1 MKRII
6 TSIFAILFLVPI
18 VSLAQESGTLPPPPP
33 TGTTNT
39 TSTMPPP
46 EGGQMPPPQY
56 GQYGMPPEGMQ
67 GGTMQ
72 PPSGYG
78 QQQYGQS
85 PQQGFAPMGSSTYGR
100 PGMGPGPNMGPQGDY
115 GPRPGPQ
122 GNYGDRKMD
131 QRMQGGGEFG
141 EGGMSAVQAKQM
153 IRGMERPVANFK
165 KMLERLK
172 KQNIAVPAG
181 AEALVTEL
189 SNAIATVKASTGDS
203 EELDAA
209 LEVLQDK
216 GQELGEI
223 GRTLGM
229 LEQLPRVIKEAEKQI
244 KQVRKQLTRA
254 QTAATKNKTD
264 ISGITG
270 KIESS
275 IQEIEKAIAA
285 AKFAS
290 ASSTDLEDVMDSI
303 RDTVFEPLQ
312 DLRDEVMVLEQLS
325 NASRMMKMAEKEI
338 ARVEK
343 LAAQLKKQKKDTA
356 ELEQLIADMKQKL
369 ADVKSLLA
377 DKDVDK
383 EELFDAFSEAE
394 RLHNDVAEELAELQ
408 GRPSDVDKEFNKA
421 QQSVTQ
427 NLSSTVINAF
437 QSLRDLLPW

>member
-1 MKRII
+1 
-6 TSIFAILFLVPI
+6 
-18 VSLAQESGTLPPPPP
+18 
-33 TGTTNT
+33 
-39 TSTMPPP
+39 
-46 EGGQMPPPQY
+46 MPPPQY

-78 QQQYGQS
+78 QQQYGQP

-100 PGMGPGPNMGPQGDY
+100 PGMGPGSNMGPQGDY
-115 GPRPGPQ
+115 GPKSGPQ
-122 GNYGDRKMD
+122 GNYEDRRMD

-141 EGGMSAVQAKQM
+141 EGGMSAAQAKQM
-153 IRGMERPVANFK
+153 IRGMERPIANFK
-165 KMLERLK
+165 KTLERLK

-181 AEALVTEL
+181 AEALITEL
-189 SNAIATVKASTGDS
+189 SGAIATVKASTGDS

-209 LEVLQDK
+209 LEILQDK

-244 KQVRKQLTRA
+244 KQVRKQLMRA
-254 QTAATKNKTD
+254 QTAAAKNKTD

-275 IQEIEKAIAA
+275 IQEIEKAIATAKSA
-285 AKFAS
+285 A

-343 LAAQLKKQKKDTA
+343 LAAQLKRQKKDTA
-356 ELEQLIADMKQKL
+356 ELEELIADMKQKL

-408 GRPSDVDKEFNKA
+408 GRPSDIDKEFNKA